1 MINVIRKMRYTAP
14 CGTLVLGSIGDCLCM
29 CDWEVIPHH
38 GSILR
43 RLSRLLRARFDEGP
57 SDVIALAV
65 GQLDEYFD
73 GRRKEF
79 DLPVLMAGTDFQQTV
94 WRGLVEIPY
103 GETLS
108 YGQFACRIGHPAA
121 VRALGSANGANAMS
135 VILPCHRIIG
145 SNNTLGGYGGGLSA
159 KRYLLA
165 LEQKWS
171 AEYSG
176 LHE

>member
-38 GSILR
+38 GTILR
-43 RLSRLLRARFDEGP
+43 RLSRFLRARFDEGS

-65 GQLDEYFD
+65 GQLEEYFD

-79 DLPVLMAGTDFQQTV
+79 DLPVLMAGTDFQRTV
-94 WRGLVEIPY
+94 WRGLMEIPY

-108 YGQFACRIGHPAA
+108 YGEFACRIGHPAA
-121 VRALGSANGANAMS
+121 ARALGAANGANAMS

-145 SNNTLGGYGGGLSA
+145 SNHTLGGYGGGLPA
-159 KRYLLA
+159 KRYLLD
-165 LEQKWS
+165 LERNVC
-171 AEYSG
+171 AVHPE
-176 LHE
+176 HE